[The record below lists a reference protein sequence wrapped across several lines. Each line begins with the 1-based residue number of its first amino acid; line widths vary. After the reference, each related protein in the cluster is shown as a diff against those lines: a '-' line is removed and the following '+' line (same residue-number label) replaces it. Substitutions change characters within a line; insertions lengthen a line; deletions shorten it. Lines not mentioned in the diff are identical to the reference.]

1 MQKEIDKEKE
11 EGLGLPVG
19 VTNDIA
25 QQQML
30 SQVPAQPMNPVDQEH
45 EAKMAKQQQ
54 KQTKEETSG
63 ATLLKLKQIL

>member
-1 MQKEIDKEKE
+1 
-11 EGLGLPVG
+11 
-19 VTNDIA
+19 
-25 QQQML
+25 ML

-45 EAKMAKQQQ
+45 EASMAKQQQ